1 MTCINLLETFG
12 GRYVI
17 TFDEAYS
24 PRNVPRAKLDPWM
37 MTISGQGKG
46 VTIYP
51 QGGTM
56 LAIEVN
62 RRPSIVA
69 KLSALEGLKLRQD
82 GDSEKTFS
90 SM

>member
-1 MTCINLLETFG
+1 MTTCINLLEMFG
-12 GRYVI
+12 DKYI
-17 TFDEAYS
+17 IAFDEAYN
-24 PRNVPRAKLDPWM
+24 PRHVPRAKLDPWM
-37 MTISGQGKG
+37 MTISGEGKG

-69 KLSALEGLKLRQD
+69 RLSALEGLKL
-82 GDSEKTFS
+82 G
-90 SM
+90 